1 MLIYSQNYAANHN
14 TAPFAYDI
22 AAGVKM
28 DVTDEVDV
36 RGSIRDDMRDILPHI
51 LANAKTV
58 NWTILGIWFL
68 SKHLDL
74 KK

>member
-1 MLIYSQNYAANHN
+1 
-14 TAPFAYDI
+14 
-22 AAGVKM
+22 M